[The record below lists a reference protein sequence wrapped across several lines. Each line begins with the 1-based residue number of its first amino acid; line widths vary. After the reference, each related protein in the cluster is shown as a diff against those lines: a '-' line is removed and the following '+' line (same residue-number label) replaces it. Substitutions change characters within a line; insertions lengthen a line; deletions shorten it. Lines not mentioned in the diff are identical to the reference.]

1 VPLVDDYVIQE
12 SVQYPAQS
20 VLRLDLALVHYPVCN
35 KNGETIG
42 SAVTNLDLHDIAR
55 AGRTFG
61 IDTLY
66 IVTPFAD
73 QQELVRD
80 ILAHWQTG
88 HGATYNSKRKEALSL
103 VRICHDLAELY
114 DLVQDKWQR
123 KPTVLATSAKPQERQ
138 LDFAEARRR
147 IFAGEPHLILF
158 GTGWGM
164 APEVFAD
171 VDALLPPIAG
181 FGQYNHLSVRS
192 AAAIVLDRVL
202 GKP

>member
-1 VPLVDDYVIQE
+1 MTKE
-12 SVQYPAQS
+12 GVQDSAQS
-20 VLRLDLALVHYPVCN
+20 ALRLDLALVHYPVCN

-66 IVTPFAD
+66 IVTPFED
-73 QQELVRD
+73 QQMLVRD
-80 ILAHWQTG
+80 ILEHWQTG
-88 HGATYNSKRKEALSL
+88 HGATYNPKRKEALSL
-103 VRICHDLAELY
+103 VRICNDLAELY
-114 DLVQDKWQR
+114 ELAQAKWRQR
-123 KPTVLATSAKPQERQ
+123 PTVLATSARPQANQ
-138 LDFAEARRR
+138 LDYAKVRQR

-164 APEVFAD
+164 APEVLAD
-171 VDALLPPIAG
+171 VDALLPPITG
-181 FGQYNHLSVRS
+181 FGEYNHLSVRS